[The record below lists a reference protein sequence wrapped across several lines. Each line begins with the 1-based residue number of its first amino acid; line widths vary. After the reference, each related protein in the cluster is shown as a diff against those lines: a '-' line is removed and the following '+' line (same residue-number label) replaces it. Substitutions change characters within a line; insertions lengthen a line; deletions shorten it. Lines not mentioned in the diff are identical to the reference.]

1 MIEHRAYGNDDPYK
15 SSPTER
21 FPRDPAPGDA
31 VQIGFRTGSD
41 ATAAW
46 CEVRHAAAGSVPQ
59 DAQRVEAVSLGG
71 GLWTA
76 DIGPFEGGRVEYRLV
91 AEHAGGRTDTAD
103 FGFEVGRWV
112 RVTTVTRTELDGG
125 RLIVG
130 LQTDAGS
137 DAELVISFPTNGA
150 CRCELYVGSA
160 PKNGNEYL
168 TTRPISPVPEPTD
181 SSKLSD
187 SPELSDTPGLA
198 RIAGPDI
205 ELELDKRALTLS
217 ARHTSAHAES
227 AANGFSVSLA
237 VRWLVRPDAFSTPVE
252 VDFRYAD
259 GERLYGLG
267 ERFVDAERGG
277 QSWDVRVYEEYKE
290 QRARTYIPV
299 PFLVSNLGNGLW
311 LDSDEPSYF
320 DLNQTGSTI
329 RCDRLRDGRAAS
341 QAGAMPLLAL
351 VVFAAPKPYGVTAAF
366 TRLTGAIEVPPKW
379 AFGPWMSANTW
390 NSQALAEE
398 VVDRTLAED
407 VPASVIVLEAWS
419 DEATFYIFND
429 AEYQPVDGSKALRHT
444 DFRYTGRW
452 PDPKAMI
459 DHFHANGVRVVL
471 WQIPVHKHVGEPHA
485 QHDADGRHMIEHDY
499 AILNADGS
507 PYRNKGW
514 WFTDALVTDF
524 SNPDAERWWFDKRR
538 YLFDDLGI
546 DGFKTDGGEHL
557 WGRDLRAYD
566 GSRGIELYNTYAN
579 RYVSAYHSFV
589 QQATGNDGVTFSRS
603 GYTGA
608 QRHPIHWAGD
618 EDSTWNAYRASIKAG
633 LSAGVSG
640 ISMWSYDI
648 AGFSGEIPP
657 ADLYLRS
664 TAMAALCPVMQYHSE
679 PHGATERRDRTP
691 WNIGERH
698 GDPTVLPTYRRYAK
712 LRMRLLNY
720 LHGEAHATAAA
731 GIPLMRYPALEYP
744 AAHDHLAQDEYAYL
758 LGRDLLVAPVTER
771 GVGTRE
777 VRLPP
782 GAWVDAWSGA
792 KIEGDR
798 LFHAPAPIDRI
809 PVFVKADSP
818 RLDHLLDAFAAWHD
832 DAQDAPNTASPAGA

>member
-1 MIEHRAYGNDDPYK
+1 
-15 SSPTER
+15 
-21 FPRDPAPGDA
+21 
-31 VQIGFRTGSD
+31 
-41 ATAAW
+41 
-46 CEVRHAAAGSVPQ
+46 
-59 DAQRVEAVSLGG
+59 
-71 GLWTA
+71 
-76 DIGPFEGGRVEYRLV
+76 
-91 AEHAGGRTDTAD
+91 
-103 FGFEVGRWV
+103 
-112 RVTTVTRTELDGG
+112 
-125 RLIVG
+125 
-130 LQTDAGS
+130 
-137 DAELVISFPTNGA
+137 
-150 CRCELYVGSA
+150 
-160 PKNGNEYL
+160 
-168 TTRPISPVPEPTD
+168 
-181 SSKLSD
+181 
-187 SPELSDTPGLA
+187 
-198 RIAGPDI
+198 
-205 ELELDKRALTLS
+205 
-217 ARHTSAHAES
+217 
-227 AANGFSVSLA
+227 
-237 VRWLVRPDAFSTPVE
+237 
-252 VDFRYAD
+252 
-259 GERLYGLG
+259 
-267 ERFVDAERGG
+267 
-277 QSWDVRVYEEYKE
+277 
-290 QRARTYIPV
+290 
-299 PFLVSNLGNGLW
+299 
-311 LDSDEPSYF
+311 
-320 DLNQTGSTI
+320 
-329 RCDRLRDGRAAS
+329 
-341 QAGAMPLLAL
+341 
-351 VVFAAPKPYGVTAAF
+351 
-366 TRLTGAIEVPPKW
+366 VPPKW

-390 NSQALAEE
+390 NSQAKAEE
-398 VVDRTLAED
+398 VVNRTLAED

-429 AEYQPVDGSKALRHT
+429 AEYQPVDGAKALRHA

-452 PDPKAMI
+452 PDPKGMI

-471 WQIPVHKHVGEPHA
+471 WQIPVHKYVGEPHA

-557 WGRDLRAYD
+557 WGRDLRAHD

-579 RYVSAYHSFV
+579 RYVSAYHAFV
-589 QQATGNDGVTFSRS
+589 QRATGDDGVTFSRS

-640 ISMWSYDI
+640 VSMWSYDI

-664 TAMAALCPVMQYHSE
+664 TAMAALCPIMQYHSE

-698 GDPTVLPTYRRYAK
+698 GDATVLPTYRRYAK
-712 LRMRLLNY
+712 LRMRLLDY
-720 LHGEAHATAAA
+720 LHGEAEATAAA
-731 GIPLMRYPALEYP
+731 GVPLMRYPALEYP
-744 AAHDHLAQDEYAYL
+744 TAHDFLAQDEYAYL

-792 KIEGDR
+792 RIDGNR

-809 PVFVKADSP
+809 PVFVKAESP
-818 RLDHLLDAFAAWHD
+818 RLAQLLAAFAASHD
-832 DAQDAPNTASPAGA
+832 DVPTAHPTNPAGA